1 MNINASDDFFY
12 RYKMPILDINQYGK
26 GNGKFTN
33 LVNIIDVCNAINT
46 PLKILMVYL
55 TLSLGTNYKE
65 TSLNGHYNKDD
76 LINLI
81 IKFNKEFILCQKCN
95 IPELT
100 PSIEGKK
107 KNIKLIYSC
116 SACGEIYEKK
126 TSGKINDKTIDAIIN
141 YYKVNQFVKTN
152 GNV

>member
-1 MNINASDDFFY
+1 MNIDASDDFFY
-12 RYKMPILDINQYGK
+12 RYKMPVLEITQYGK

-33 LVNIIDVCNAINT
+33 LLNIIDICNAINT
-46 PLKILMVYL
+46 PQKILMVYL
-55 TLSLGTNYKE
+55 TQSLGTNYKE

-76 LINLI
+76 LIDLI

-100 PSIEGKK
+100 PNIEGKK

-116 SACGEIYEKK
+116 SACGERYEKE
-126 TSGKINDKTIDAIIN
+126 SNGKINGKTLDAIIN
-141 YYKVNQFVKTN
+141 YYKVNEFIKTN

>member
-1 MNINASDDFFY
+1 MNINDSDDFFY

-33 LVNIIDVCNAINT
+33 LVNINDICDAINT

-55 TLSLGTNYKE
+55 TQSLGTNYKE
-65 TSLNGHYNKDD
+65 TSLNGHYNKDN

-107 KNIKLIYSC
+107 KNMKLIYSC

-141 YYKVNQFVKTN
+141 YYKVNKFVKTN

>member
-1 MNINASDDFFY
+1 MNINDSDDIFY
-12 RYKMPILDINQYGK
+12 RYKMPILEINQYGK

-33 LVNIIDVCNAINT
+33 LVNINDLCNAINT

-55 TLSLGTNYKE
+55 TQSLGTNYKE
-65 TSLNGHYNKDD
+65 TSLNGHYNKYD

-126 TSGKINDKTIDAIIN
+126 TNGKINDKTIDAIIN
-141 YYKVNQFVKTN
+141 YYKVNEFIKTN

>member
-1 MNINASDDFFY
+1 MNINASDDMFY
-12 RYKMPILDINQYGK
+12 RYKMPIIVVNHYGK

-33 LVNIIDVCNAINT
+33 LVNINDICNSLNT

-55 TLSLGTNYKE
+55 TQSLGTNFKDN
-65 TSLNGHYNKDD
+65 SLNGHYDKNE

-81 IKFNKEFILCQKCN
+81 IKFNKEFILCKKCG

-100 PSIEGKK
+100 PNIEGKK
-107 KNIKLIYSC
+107 KNIKLLYNC
-116 SACGEIYEKK
+116 SACVEIYEKE
-126 TSGKINDKTIDAIIN
+126 SNGKINSKTLDAIIN
-141 YYKVNQFVKTN
+141 YYKTNKFIKSN

>member
-1 MNINASDDFFY
+1 MNIDTSTDLFY
-12 RYKMPILDINQYGK
+12 RYKMPILDINHYGK

-33 LVNIIDVCNAINT
+33 LSNINELCNSINT

-55 TLSLGTNYKE
+55 TQSLGTNYKD
-65 TSLNGHYNKDD
+65 TSLNGHYTKNE

-81 IKFNKEFILCQKCN
+81 IKFNKEFVLCQKCN

-100 PSIEGKK
+100 PSVEGKK
-107 KNIKLIYSC
+107 KNIKLIYNC
-116 SACGEIYEKK
+116 SACGEIYQKE
-126 TSGKINDKTIDAIIN
+126 SNNKINSKTLDAIIN
-141 YYKVNQFVKTN
+141 YYKTNEFIKTN

>member
-1 MNINASDDFFY
+1 MNIDASDDIFY

-33 LVNIIDVCNAINT
+33 LVNINDVCNAINT

-55 TLSLGTNYKE
+55 TQSLGTNYKE

-141 YYKVNQFVKTN
+141 YYKVNQFIKTN

>member
-1 MNINASDDFFY
+1 MNINDSDDIFY
-12 RYKMPILDINQYGK
+12 RYKMPILEINQYGK

-33 LVNIIDVCNAINT
+33 LVNINDLCNAINT

-55 TLSLGTNYKE
+55 TQSLGTNYKE

-126 TSGKINDKTIDAIIN
+126 TNGKINDKTIDAIIN
-141 YYKVNQFVKTN
+141 YYKVNEFIKTN

>member
-1 MNINASDDFFY
+1 MNIDASDDFFY
-12 RYKMPILDINQYGK
+12 RYKMPILEINNYGK

-33 LVNIIDVCNAINT
+33 LLNINEICNSINT

-55 TLSLGTNYKE
+55 TQSLGTNYKE
-65 TSLNGHYNKDD
+65 TSLNGHYNKEE

-100 PSIEGKK
+100 PTIEGRK

-116 SACGEIYEKK
+116 SACGEIYEKE
-126 TSGKINDKTIDAIIN
+126 SNNKINSKTLDAIIN
-141 YYKVNQFVKTN
+141 YYKVNTFIKTN

>member
-1 MNINASDDFFY
+1 MNIDNSDDIFY

-33 LVNIIDVCNAINT
+33 LVNIQDICNAINT

-55 TLSLGTNYKE
+55 TQSLGTNYKE
-65 TSLNGHYNKDD
+65 TSLNGHYNKNE
-76 LINLI
+76 LLELI
-81 IKFNKEFILCQKCN
+81 IKFNKEFILCEKCN

-100 PSIEGKK
+100 PNIEGKK
-107 KNIKLIYSC
+107 KNIKLLYSC
-116 SACGEIYEKK
+116 SACGERYEKVSNGK
-126 TSGKINDKTIDAIIN
+126 ISGKTMDAIIN
-141 YYKVNQFVKTN
+141 YYKVNEFIKTN

>member
-1 MNINASDDFFY
+1 
-12 RYKMPILDINQYGK
+12 MPILEINQYGK

-55 TLSLGTNYKE
+55 TQSLGTNYKE

-126 TSGKINDKTIDAIIN
+126 SNGKINDKTIDAIIN
-141 YYKVNQFVKTN
+141 YYKVNEFIKTN

>member
-1 MNINASDDFFY
+1 MNIDASDDFFY
-12 RYKMPILDINQYGK
+12 RYKMPVLNIDQFGR

-33 LVNIIDVCNAINT
+33 LTNIEDICKSINT

-55 TLSLGTNYKE
+55 TQSLGTNYKD
-65 TSLNGHYNKDD
+65 TSLNGHYNKNE
-76 LINLI
+76 LIELI
-81 IKFNKEFILCQKCN
+81 IRFNKEFILCEKCN

-107 KNIKLIYSC
+107 RNIKLIYSC
-116 SACGEIYEKK
+116 SACGEIYEKI
-126 TSGKINDKTIDAIIN
+126 SNGKINGKTMDAIIN
-141 YYKVNQFVKTN
+141 YYKVNDFVKTN

>member
-33 LVNIIDVCNAINT
+33 LVNITEVCNAINT

-55 TLSLGTNYKE
+55 TQSLGTNYKE

-76 LINLI
+76 LIDLI

-95 IPELT
+95 IPELK

-107 KNIKLIYSC
+107 KNIKLMYSC

-126 TSGKINDKTIDAIIN
+126 TNGKVNDKTMDAIIN
-141 YYKVNQFVKTN
+141 YYKVNDFIKTN

>member
-1 MNINASDDFFY
+1 MNIDDSDDMFY
-12 RYKMPILDINQYGK
+12 RYKMPILDINNYGK
-26 GNGKFTN
+26 GNGKFTI
-33 LVNIIDVCNAINT
+33 LVNILDICNAINT
-46 PLKILMVYL
+46 PLKILMIYL
-55 TLSLGTNYKE
+55 TQSLGTNYKE
-65 TSLNGHYNKDD
+65 TSLNGHYNKNN
-76 LINLI
+76 LIELI

-116 SACGEIYEKK
+116 SACGEIYEKEPNSKIIGK
-126 TSGKINDKTIDAIIN
+126 TLDALIN
-141 YYKVNQFVKTN
+141 YYKTNEFIKTN

>member
-1 MNINASDDFFY
+1 MNIDASDDFFY
-12 RYKMPILDINQYGK
+12 RYKMPVLEINNYGK

-33 LVNIIDVCNAINT
+33 LVNITEICNSINT

-55 TLSLGTNYKE
+55 TQSLGTNYKE
-65 TSLNGHYNKDD
+65 TSLNGHYSKDE

-100 PSIEGKK
+100 PTIEGKK

-116 SACGEIYEKK
+116 SACGEIYEKE
-126 TSGKINDKTIDAIIN
+126 SNSKINSKTLDAIIN
-141 YYKVNQFVKTN
+141 YYKVNTFIKTN
-152 GNV
+152 GNI

>member
-1 MNINASDDFFY
+1 MNINDSDDFFY

-33 LVNIIDVCNAINT
+33 LVNINDVCNAINT

-55 TLSLGTNYKE
+55 TQSLGTNYKE

-141 YYKVNQFVKTN
+141 YYKVNQFIKTN

>member
-1 MNINASDDFFY
+1 MNIDNSNDIFY

-33 LVNIIDVCNAINT
+33 LVNITDICNAINT

-55 TLSLGTNYKE
+55 TQYLGTNYKE
-65 TSLNGHYNKDD
+65 TSLNGHYNKNE
-76 LINLI
+76 LINLVI
-81 IKFNKEFILCQKCN
+81 RFNKEFILCQKCN

-100 PSIEGKK
+100 HCIEGKK
-107 KNIKLIYSC
+107 KNIKLIFNC
-116 SACGEIYEKK
+116 SACGETYEKEAH
-126 TSGKINDKTIDAIIN
+126 GKINSKTMDAIIN
-141 YYKVNQFVKTN
+141 YYKVNDFIKTN

>member
-1 MNINASDDFFY
+1 
-12 RYKMPILDINQYGK
+12 MPILEINQYGK

-55 TLSLGTNYKE
+55 TQSLGTNYKE
-65 TSLNGHYNKDD
+65 KSLNGHYNKDD

-126 TSGKINDKTIDAIIN
+126 SNGKINDKTIDAIIN
-141 YYKVNQFVKTN
+141 YYKVNEFIKTN

>member
-1 MNINASDDFFY
+1 MNINDSDDFFY

-33 LVNIIDVCNAINT
+33 LVNINDVCNAINT

-55 TLSLGTNYKE
+55 TQSLGTNYKE